1 MENPKNPQE
10 TQKDKKPA
18 FDKWEVVGLAWDF
31 GYIIAIPL
39 VVFALA
45 GKWVDKHFHHET
57 QWVTLIGIVLA
68 LVTTTIW
75 LIQRLKK
82 YIK

>member
-10 TQKDKKPA
+10 TEKDKKTTI
-18 FDKWEVVGLAWDF
+18 DKWEVVGLAWDF

-45 GKWVDKHFHHET
+45 GKWVDRHYGHET
-57 QWVTLIGIVLA
+57 QWVTLIGILLA

-75 LIQRLKK
+75 LVNRLKK